1 MWRSFSTNKRVRL
14 PQLYERDN
22 KVSRTAGT
30 TSERER
36 GNEMS
41 KLLLDEDWC
50 VEHYIYFNKDEGCA
64 TCQYEEEVS
73 K

>member
-1 MWRSFSTNKRVRL
+1 M
-14 PQLYERDN
+14 
-22 KVSRTAGT
+22 SR
-30 TSERER
+30 
-36 GNEMS
+36 
-41 KLLLDEDWC
+41 LLLDEDWC